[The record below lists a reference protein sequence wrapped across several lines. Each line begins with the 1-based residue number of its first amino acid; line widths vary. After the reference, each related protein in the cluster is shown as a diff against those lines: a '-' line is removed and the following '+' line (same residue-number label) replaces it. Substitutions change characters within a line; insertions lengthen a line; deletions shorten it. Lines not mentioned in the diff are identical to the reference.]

1 MLYILS
7 EMFCLQKGEDTRAGK
22 MEDLSKK
29 EKKKSAISSD
39 IVPHVLL
46 DSLVK
51 VCQIPVN

>member
-29 EKKKSAISSD
+29 EKK
-39 IVPHVLL
+39 
-46 DSLVK
+46 SLPYPLTLSLMS
-51 VCQIPVN
+51 CLIP